1 MKTKRN
7 CIFTLVT
14 AITVFHTI
22 VLVQTASTDVSK
34 VPGVQIVSEYTVN
47 QSTQLTNGSQEQDHG
62 SQGGHQ
68 HHKTFG
74 IKVVELKL
82 HHLMQPLV
90 FCLVVLMAGLSKIG
104 FHHADFLSSKVP
116 ESCMLVVIGTI
127 LGAIIFFTGV
137 ADDLPLF
144 FQPHEFFQYLL
155 PPIILESAY
164 SLHNRTFFENIGSI
178 LMYAVVGTVLACFL
192 IGLSLFGLY
201 KAGAMEEIDCS
212 FAQIMVFSAL
222 IVAVDPVA
230 VLAVF
235 QEVGVNHVLYFLVF
249 GESLLNDGVTVVL
262 YLVMQSYSTMDVITA
277 DQIVLGFV
285 KFFVVCSCGIFIGVL
300 LGLISAFITKY
311 TSTVKVVEPIAIFG
325 FAYLSY
331 ILADLFEFSGIISII
346 CCGLIQ
352 AQYAFCNVSNKSRLA
367 IKYFIKVVSNA
378 MEILIFLFM
387 GLTVVRLDHDWNT
400 GFTFWTIFLCIIMR
414 FLIVFAISHGINR
427 FDSHRV
433 RKIGLD
439 EMFMISYGGLRGA
452 VCFSLVALLDD
463 ADFRRKDMFVTTT
476 LTVIFFTVFISGS
489 TIKPLV
495 KLLQIRLA
503 QDNKKM
509 ILYEE
514 LNSHVTDHLM
524 AGIEEV
530 VGISGKNY
538 IREKIERFDSRFIR
552 PIVMKDPKGSVT
564 EDITKYY
571 VKLVMKEH
579 YKNLK
584 ACGVSGLKHV
594 ESNLRAIDS
603 SVYLKGLAE
612 RDGDEVF
619 DEEEPV
625 IMRPKGMIPKRKDQQ
640 SLRKMFTNA
649 LHASK
654 MEYDQRT
661 SWGQGKHFHDKNLTL
676 DNRFGDMRS
685 SFLRNIRQRRNKNAC
700 LTRMLSSEEDNEE
713 IRPQSWCE
721 EDAEVCQSRA
731 NALAP
736 RSRSFTIDLSRERQ
750 RSLDDSDMMI
760 NETSDRKE
768 GTPLLFL
775 TPEERSDNSDRHVKF
790 NFSDES
796 MHKKG
801 NNQSPKDEL
810 ESPSNVSERRASFQ
824 AHRQDA
830 LVEMAAGIPMV
841 MLNKTKKVKADDQDE
856 V

>member
-1 MKTKRN
+1 MQAKRT

-14 AITVFHTI
+14 AVTVFHTI
-22 VLVQTASTDVSK
+22 ALAQTASTDVSK
-34 VPGVQIVSEYTVN
+34 VPGVQMGSEHTVN
-47 QSTQLTNGSQEQDHG
+47 QSTELTNGSQEQDH
-62 SQGGHQ
+62 S
-68 HHKTFG
+68 
-74 IKVVELKL
+74 
-82 HHLMQPLV
+82 
-90 FCLVVLMAGLSKIG
+90 SKG

-116 ESCMLVVIGTI
+116 ESCMLVIIGTI
-127 LGAIIFFTGV
+127 LGAIIYVTRA
-137 ADDLPLF
+137 ADDLPAF
-144 FQPHEFFQYLL
+144 FQPHEFFLYLL

-201 KAGAMEEIDCS
+201 KAGAMEEINCS

-262 YLVMQSYSTMDVITA
+262 YLVMQSYSTMNVITA

-285 KFFVVCSCGIFIGVL
+285 KFFVVCFCGIFIGVL
-300 LGLISAFITKY
+300 LGLISSFITKY

-387 GLTVVRLDHDWNT
+387 GLTLLRLNHDWKT
-400 GFTFWTIFLCIIMR
+400 GFTLWTIFLCISMR

-427 FDSHRV
+427 FDSNRV

-463 ADFRRKDMFVTTT
+463 ADFPRKDMFVTTT
-476 LTVIFFTVFISGS
+476 LAVIFFTVFISGS

-584 ACGVSGLKHV
+584 ACGVTSLKHV

-612 RDGDEVF
+612 RNEDEVF
-619 DEEEPV
+619 DEEESV
-625 IMRPKGMIPKRKDQQ
+625 VMRHKAMIPKRKDQK
-640 SLRKMFTNA
+640 SLRKVFTNA

-654 MEYDQRT
+654 MKRMVISQSDPV
-661 SWGQGKHFHDKNLTL
+661 
-676 DNRFGDMRS
+676 
-685 SFLRNIRQRRNKNAC
+685 FLFFASNGIITA
-700 LTRMLSSEEDNEE
+700 
-713 IRPQSWCE
+713 
-721 EDAEVCQSRA
+721 
-731 NALAP
+731 
-736 RSRSFTIDLSRERQ
+736 TIL
-750 RSLDDSDMMI
+750 
-760 NETSDRKE
+760 
-768 GTPLLFL
+768 
-775 TPEERSDNSDRHVKF
+775 
-790 NFSDES
+790 
-796 MHKKG
+796 
-801 NNQSPKDEL
+801 
-810 ESPSNVSERRASFQ
+810 
-824 AHRQDA
+824 
-830 LVEMAAGIPMV
+830 
-841 MLNKTKKVKADDQDE
+841 
-856 V
+856 